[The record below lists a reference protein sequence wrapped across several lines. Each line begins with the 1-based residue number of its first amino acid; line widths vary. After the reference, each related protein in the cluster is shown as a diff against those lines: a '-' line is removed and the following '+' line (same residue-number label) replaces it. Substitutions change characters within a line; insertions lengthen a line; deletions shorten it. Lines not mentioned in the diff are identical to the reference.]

1 MDTLRNLKSPLPL
14 PLCYSFLRLTLI
26 HHTPHEDIPK
36 PHSYFDLVLC
46 SVFLYH
52 FAERQFLI
60 WIPSCFSIFFIK
72 NMYHY
77 FSLNL
82 LMNDQFLL
90 TQMFALI
97 SGSWPSLCLLCVL
110 CIVCVNFSEDYR
122 VRFPACIIWLFFLI
136 VLNGLFDSAFFSRV
150 HPDTIETRMSVFDFS
165 CYYATRLARNAQNHR
180 CPSLCVNFIFLLTIV
195 QLFHIPLLYL
205 HAYRHCTR
213 AFRELEF
220 NNGTQ

>member
-60 WIPSCFSIFFIK
+60 WIPSCFLIFFIK

-90 TQMFALI
+90 TQMFALWFLDHDHHSASCVFYVLYAWTSQRI
-97 SGSWPSLCLLCVL
+97 TGSDFLHALFDYFFNCIERAVWFSIFQSCTSWYHWNKNVSFWFLMLLC
-110 CIVCVNFSEDYR
+110 YQ
-122 VRFPACIIWLFFLI
+122 A
-136 VLNGLFDSAFFSRV
+136 G
-150 HPDTIETRMSVFDFS
+150 
-165 CYYATRLARNAQNHR
+165 QK
-180 CPSLCVNFIFLLTIV
+180 CPK
-195 QLFHIPLLYL
+195 P
-205 HAYRHCTR
+205 
-213 AFRELEF
+213 
-220 NNGTQ
+220 

>member
-122 VRFPACIIWLFFLI
+122 VRFPACIIWLFFFNCI
-136 VLNGLFDSAFFSRV
+136 ERAVWFS
-150 HPDTIETRMSVFDFS
+150 IFQS
-165 CYYATRLARNAQNHR
+165 CTSWYHWNKNVSFWFLMLLCYQAGQK
-180 CPSLCVNFIFLLTIV
+180 CPK
-195 QLFHIPLLYL
+195 P
-205 HAYRHCTR
+205 
-213 AFRELEF
+213 
-220 NNGTQ
+220 